1 MRAALYEEFGPI
13 EAMRVAELPS
23 PEPGPGQVL
32 VSVQA
37 VGMAFFDVLVVNGK
51 YQELPKPPFSPG
63 YELSGVVKAV
73 GAGVTAFKEDD
84 AVFGNVPNC
93 CREEAVAD
101 PARLW
106 SWPAGLSAEVAAGF
120 GTNYVTSWYA
130 LKYKGGLRP
139 GETLLVLGASG
150 GVGIAAIEIGKLLGA
165 RVIACA
171 STAEKLETCR
181 RHGADELIN
190 YETED
195 VRARVK
201 AITAGRGIDVCYDP
215 VGDKYAEPMVRSM
228 AWNGRYLVIGFAA
241 GMPPKIPLNLAL
253 LKGISLIGVYFGGM
267 VAAEPQRSREVYSEI
282 IDIVA
287 SGKLKPLISKTY
299 ALGET
304 VEALRALSSRQV
316 QGKIVVL
323 PRI

>member
-1 MRAALYEEFGPI
+1 MRAALYSEFGPI
-13 EAMRVAELPS
+13 DNMRIAELPS
-23 PEPGPGQVL
+23 PKPGKDQVV
-32 VSVQA
+32 VSVEA
-37 VGMAFFDVLVVNGK
+37 VGMAFFDVLTVEGK

-63 YELSGVVKAV
+63 CELSGVVKEA
-73 GAGVTAFKEDD
+73 GEGVTSFKPGD
-84 AVFGNVPNC
+84 AVFGTVLQA

-101 PARLW
+101 VDKLWARPA
-106 SWPAGLSAEVAAGF
+106 SLSPEVAAGF
-120 GTNYVTSWYA
+120 GTNYVTSWFA
-130 LKYKGGLRP
+130 LKYRGALKP

-150 GVGIAAIEIGKLLGA
+150 GVGIAAVEIGKLLGA

-195 VRARVK
+195 VRARIK
-201 AITAGRGIDVCYDP
+201 ELTGGRGVDVCYDP

-228 AWNGRYLVIGFAA
+228 AWDGRYLIVGFAA
-241 GMPPKIPLNLAL
+241 GVPPKIPLNLAL
-253 LKGISLIGVYFGGM
+253 LKGSALIGVYFGGM
-267 VAAEPQRSREVYSEI
+267 MAAEPQRARKIYAEI
-282 IDIVA
+282 IDLVA
-287 SGKLKPLISKTY
+287 SGKLKPLISRTY

-323 PRI
+323 PRK